1 MAYSFYAFER
11 YDLIELAR
19 DVDEV
24 IQDVPRERIVSITH
38 SSATDRDG
46 VRYSAFVVLTDE
58 GA

>member
-1 MAYSFYAFER
+1 MAYSFYVFER
-11 YDLIELAR
+11 YDLLELAR

-24 IQDVPRERIVSITH
+24 IEDVPRERIVSITH

-46 VRYSAFVVLTDE
+46 VRYSAFVVLMDE